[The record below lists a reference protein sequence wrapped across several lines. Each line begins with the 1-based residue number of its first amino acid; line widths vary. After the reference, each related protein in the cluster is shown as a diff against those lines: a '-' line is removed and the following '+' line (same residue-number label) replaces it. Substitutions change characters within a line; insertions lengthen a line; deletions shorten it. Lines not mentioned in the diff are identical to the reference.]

1 MSVPTAAATG
11 TQAGA
16 PANARRRPPQR
27 KRVLAPWKD
36 RQGRFSWMKAL
47 VFAAAF
53 IPGLVTAYW
62 WSTGQLGGRPVME
75 AIHQTG
81 LWAIRFLMI
90 ALAVTPARA
99 VFDRP
104 RVILLRRMLGL
115 TALAYAATHFS
126 LYVVYQH
133 FSMLMVASEIWK
145 RFYLLIGFIGLLS
158 LIALGVTSTDGMIRR
173 MGAWWKRLHYLV
185 YPLGVLV
192 LLHYFIQTKAD
203 VSEAVV
209 FAGFFLW
216 LMGLRLLPA
225 GWRRNPAALLA
236 LSVLAAF
243 ATAGVEFAWYGLA
256 TGINPWR
263 VLAVNETLRYGLR
276 PAHIVGVAGL
286 GVTLAASGQWLY
298 ERLSRRETAA
308 VGRA

>member
-1 MSVPTAAATG
+1 MSATPAAVI
-11 TQAGA
+11 
-16 PANARRRPPQR
+16 RRRPPPR
-27 KRVLAPWKD
+27 RIIAPWKD

-47 VFAAAF
+47 VLAAAP

-62 WSTGQLGGRPVME
+62 WIDGDLGGRPVTE
-75 AIHQTG
+75 AIHNTG

-104 RVILLRRMLGL
+104 RLILLRRMLGL
-115 TALAYAATHFS
+115 TALAYAAAHFS
-126 LYVVYQH
+126 LYIVDQH
-133 FSMLMVASEIWK
+133 FSAVAVVTEILK
-145 RFYLLIGFIGLLS
+145 RFYLLIGFIALTT

-185 YPLGVLV
+185 YPVAVLA
-192 LLHYFIQTKAD
+192 LLHYFIQSKAN

-209 FAGFFLW
+209 FAGIYLW

-225 GWRRNPAALLA
+225 AWRPNPAALLG
-236 LSVLAAF
+236 LAVVAGL
-243 ATAGVEFAWYGLA
+243 ATAGVEFAWYALA

-263 VLAVNETLRYGLR
+263 VLAVNETLRFGLR
-276 PAHIVGVAGL
+276 PAHIVALGGAGVAL
-286 GVTLAASGQWLY
+286 FAAG
-298 ERLSRRETAA
+298 RLLLDRFWRPGSVATSRA
-308 VGRA
+308 